1 MIPHYRLDMRSVND
15 ERNTIGFDS
24 IPPDSVIDAAIES
37 WGLSIAAGGFV
48 DVAWKVHDGQGI
60 LRYGWRLGDLVWV
73 EGQDSPRIL
82 EVGQ

>member
-1 MIPHYRLDMRSVND
+1 MAPAHYLLNLRDD
-15 ERNTIGFDS
+15 IGWKTIGFDS

-37 WGLSIAAGGFV
+37 WALAGNGGPSV
-48 DVAWKVHDGQGI
+48 DIRWKLHDRHEI

-73 EGQDSPRIL
+73 EGQDSPRIR